1 MMTKIKFL
9 VCIILVFFGGFSF
22 AADEEYYASLKKKQ
36 VNWRSGPGEKYPIR
50 WIYQEQGYPVKVLDT
65 YDIWKQVQEADGSIG
80 WVHEKMVSDKRTV
93 LVQEDG
99 SLTDKPSLDSH
110 TIAFVET
117 GTVAR
122 IIRCPAEYK
131 FCLLS
136 FKYNNKDIKGWF
148 PKNAVWGIDPGEDI
162 D

>member
-1 MMTKIKFL
+1 MQTKIKFL
-9 VCIILVFFGGFSF
+9 VCAVFILFGNLSF
-22 AADEEYYASLKKKQ
+22 AADEEYFASLKKKQ
-36 VNWRSGPGEKYPIR
+36 VNWRTGPGEKYPIR

-93 LVQEDG
+93 LVQEDA
-99 SLTDKPSLDSH
+99 SLTDEPDTNSR

-117 GTVAR
+117 GTIAR
-122 IIRCPAEYK
+122 IVRCPAEYK

-136 FKYNNKDIKGWF
+136 FKYNDKDIKGWF
-148 PKNAVWGIDPGEDI
+148 PKKAERGY
-162 D
+162 